1 MADNTDAVS
10 EGVQN
15 LSLANTSRLTT
26 AGRSLSMANN
36 SILDGTEIRL
46 WAGTKIYQERSS
58 EGGQSTY
65 KVDAVLDP
73 KDKERVDGKEFD
85 KLSLGS
91 VNYYQGSNVKDSAM
105 GSFTVKST
113 EGLTWN

>member
-36 SILDGTEIRL
+36 SILDGTELRL
-46 WAGTKIYQERSS
+46 WTGTNIYQERS

-73 KDKERVDGKEFD
+73 KDRERVHGKEFD

-91 VNYYQGSNVKDSAM
+91 VNYYQGSNVKDSVTC
-105 GSFTVKST
+105 SFTVKST
-113 EGLTWN
+113 EGLTWK